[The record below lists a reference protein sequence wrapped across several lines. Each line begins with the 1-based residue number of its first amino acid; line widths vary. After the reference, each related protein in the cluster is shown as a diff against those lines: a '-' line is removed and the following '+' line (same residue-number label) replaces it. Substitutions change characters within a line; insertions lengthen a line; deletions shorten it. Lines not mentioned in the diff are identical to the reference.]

1 MSVIKITTEKPIQ
14 EFNINGEMFQ
24 VKYDDEALETY
35 EKKALEFHAVTQKKL
50 KKNADKQEVKQYE
63 NTMKSAI
70 KDVMDTF
77 FGEGSYDK
85 IYESTGKSHLAM
97 VTVVEGLHDWLKEKT
112 TVKSKKITD
121 YYTK

>member
-14 EFNINGEMFQ
+14 EFNINGEMYQ
-24 VKYDDEALETY
+24 VRYDDEALVEY
-35 EKKALEFHAVTQKKL
+35 EKKALEFHSVTQKKL
-50 KKNADKQEVKQYE
+50 NKNADKKEVKEYE

-70 KDVMDTF
+70 RDVLDTF
-77 FGEGSYDK
+77 FGEGAYNK
-85 IYESTGKSHLAM
+85 IYETTGRSHLAM

-112 TVKSKKITD
+112 TIKNDKLTD